1 MEKLMKVKLTL
12 LLMLFAAV
20 ISIGCEKRGE
30 QKEDRNEEGQNE
42 TYEKSEGGEKA
53 DDFKLISTDGKELKL
68 SDFKGKIVLLD
79 FWATWCG
86 PCRRGIPDLIDLQK
100 KYKDDLVVIGISLDR
115 ETKNDVIPFIKE
127 FKINYSVVYGDA
139 AVVKAYGN
147 IQSIPTSF
155 VIDREGKLVDQH
167 VGLMPKS
174 VYENEIKKLL

>member
-1 MEKLMKVKLTL
+1 MKVKLTL

-20 ISIGCEKRGE
+20 ISLGCEKRGE
-30 QKEDRNEEGQNE
+30 QKDDKNDEEQSE
-42 TYEKSEGGEKA
+42 TYEAFKGGEKA
-53 DDFKLISTDGKELKL
+53 ANFKLMTTDGKELKL

-86 PCRRGIPDLIDLQK
+86 PCRRGIPDLVELQK
-100 KYKDDLVVIGISLDR
+100 QYKEDLVVIGISLDSQ
-115 ETKNDVIPFIKE
+115 TKSDVIPFMKE
-127 FKINYSVVYGDA
+127 FKINYQVVYGDA

-155 VIDREGKLVDQH
+155 VIDREGKIVDQH

-174 VYENEIKKLL
+174 VYEKEIKKLL